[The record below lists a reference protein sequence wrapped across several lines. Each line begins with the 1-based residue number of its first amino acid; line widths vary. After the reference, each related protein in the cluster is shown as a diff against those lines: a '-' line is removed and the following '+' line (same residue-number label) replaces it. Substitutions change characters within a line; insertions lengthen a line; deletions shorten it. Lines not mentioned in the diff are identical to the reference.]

1 MIDPRNLLVMI
12 REKGT
17 TWRDKTSEVR
27 SVEVT
32 GSRVR
37 ITYRSGKTYPYSK
50 ANAITVKSNVIPV
63 PEDSRLVVRGDL
75 WAGID
80 AVFEFDGPT
89 GRLRK
94 VFRNQGG
101 NENCYS
107 YPAADVVVVPDVTSS
122 SRQAGDALRHLRSV
136 VETMDP
142 DDPIVRPY
150 TSMAVHPHSA
160 LAGYLAGTLGEARE
174 HDMPIVFPFKSNLSQ
189 RKAVLRA
196 LTHSVSVIE
205 GPPGTGKTETILNII
220 ANVVTYGLGS
230 VGVVSFNNSAVENV
244 RDKLDEQGFGH
255 LVANLGRKEK
265 REAFFAAQSER
276 NELAQEFV
284 RAAPAA
290 PAPERLAELERRM
303 HRLLEADRERAQT
316 RALLAEYELEQ
327 KHFDQHVQ
335 VDTLPDVSKLPL
347 LRRSADTIID
357 LLLETRG
364 ATRSGLL
371 DRVRRYFRFG
381 RLHGLDPG
389 DSEVVLALQSQFYQK
404 RISELTD
411 HIAAIESQLEGRRF
425 DELVHEYQQV
435 SQDSFAAAVA
445 KLSEGE
451 PRRYAPQ
458 TYRRAASFSHFL
470 RDYPV
475 ILSTCHSIS
484 SSLASGHLLDYL
496 IIDEASQADL
506 LAATLA
512 MASCRNLVV
521 VGDLKQLAPLR
532 KAGEGVTPPA
542 VDAYDYRKH
551 SILSSLLGLYPA
563 TLPRTLLREHY
574 RCHPTII
581 GFCNRAFYDGQ
592 LIPFTT
598 SDNRTEPAMLV
609 HPTAPG
615 NHMRVNS
622 NQREIDVIKEEVLKE
637 GLPGVTAED
646 IAVAAAFRQQVGL
659 AADQLD
665 GAIATADTVHRLQGR
680 QKPMVILTTVLSEN
694 RDGGCRRNFVDD
706 PRLVNV
712 AVSRAIDHF
721 VLVTNYDELPRT
733 RYLRDLIGYIKYQR
747 PGEANPEST
756 VISIFDLLYKEYS
769 ARLESLAARL
779 RPDARYKSEEVTR
792 VTLGDIL
799 KEDGRTHLDLEAQIL
814 LRNLVPDPSRLT
826 PDQAAFVR
834 RTSSVDFVIYNRV
847 TRRPVLAIEV
857 DGIRFHSDARQVA
870 RDRLKDAILKHVG
883 VPLLR
888 LPTNGSGEW
897 DRIRQALRDADANFR
912 SP

>member
-1 MIDPRNLLVMI
+1 MIDPRKFLVMT

-17 TWRDKTSEVR
+17 TLWRDKTSEVR
-27 SVEVT
+27 SFEVT
-32 GSRVR
+32 GNRVR
-37 ITYRSGKTYPYSK
+37 ITYRSDKTYPYSQ
-50 ANAITVKSNVIPV
+50 ANAIIVKPTVIPV
-63 PEDSRLVVRGDL
+63 PEDSQLLIRGEM
-75 WAGID
+75 WTGID
-80 AVFEFDGPT
+80 TVFEFGGPT
-89 GRLRK
+89 GSLRK
-94 VFRNQGG
+94 VFRTQGSKDT
-101 NENCYS
+101 CYS
-107 YPAADVVVVPDVTSS
+107 YPAADVVMAADVTST
-122 SRQAGDALRHLRSV
+122 SRQAGDALRYLRAIA
-136 VETMDP
+136 ETMDA

-150 TSMAVHPHSA
+150 RSMAVHPHSA
-160 LAGYLAGTLGEARE
+160 LARYLAGEFGPPRSRDQPL
-174 HDMPIVFPFKSNLSQ
+174 VFPFRSNLSQ
-189 RKAVLRA
+189 REAVNKA
-196 LTHSVSVIE
+196 LTHSISVIE
-205 GPPGTGKTETILNII
+205 GPPGTGKTETILNVI
-220 ANVVTYGLGS
+220 ANIVTYGLGS
-230 VGVVSFNNSAVENV
+230 VGVVSFNNSAVDNV
-244 RDKLDEQGFGH
+244 RDKLGEQGFGH

-276 NELAQEFV
+276 NEVAQDFV
-284 RAAPAA
+284 RTAPAA
-290 PAPERLAELERRM
+290 PDPEQLAELERRM
-303 HRLLEADRERAQT
+303 HRLLEADRDRAQA
-316 RALLAEYELEQ
+316 RALLIEYKLEQ
-327 KHFDQHVQ
+327 KHFDQHMQ

-347 LRRSADTIID
+347 LRRSAETIID

-364 ATRSGLL
+364 APRRGLL
-371 DRVRRYFRFG
+371 NRVRRYFRFG

-411 HIAAIESQLEGRRF
+411 RIATIERQLEGRRF
-425 DELVHEYQQV
+425 DDLVGEYQQV
-435 SQDSFAAAVA
+435 SQESFAAAVA

-451 PRRYAPQ
+451 PRTYTPQ
-458 TYRRAASFSHFL
+458 TYRSASRFSHFL

-475 ILSTCHSIS
+475 ILSTCHSIPT
-484 SSLASGHLLDYL
+484 SLAPGHLLDYL

-506 LAATLA
+506 LTATLA

-521 VGDLKQLAPLR
+521 VGDLKQLAPFS
-532 KAGEGVTPPA
+532 KAGEGVAPPE
-542 VDAYDYRKH
+542 VDAYDYAKH
-551 SILSSLLGLYPA
+551 SILSSLLSLFPA

-574 RCHPTII
+574 RCHPMII

-598 SDNRTEPAMLV
+598 SDDRAEPAMLV
-609 HPTAPG
+609 HPTPPG
-615 NHMRVNS
+615 NHMRARS

-637 GLPGVTAED
+637 HLPGVAAAD
-646 IAVAAAFRQQVGL
+646 IAVAAAFRQQVGM

-665 GAIATADTVHRLQGR
+665 DEIAMADTVHRLQGR
-680 QKPMVILTTVLSEN
+680 QKPMVVLTTVLSEN
-694 RDGGCRRNFVDD
+694 RNGGFARKFVDD

-769 ARLESLAARL
+769 TRLESLAARL
-779 RPDARYKSEEVTR
+779 RPDARYKSEEITR

-799 KEDGRTHLDLEAQIL
+799 KEGGNTHLDLEAQIL
-814 LRNLVPDPSRLT
+814 LRNLVPDPSSLT

-847 TRRPVLAIEV
+847 TRRPVLVIEV
-857 DGIRFHSDARQVA
+857 DGVSFHSDARQLA

-888 LPTNGSGEW
+888 LPTNGSREW
-897 DRIRQALRDADANFR
+897 GRIRQALREADA
-912 SP
+912 